1 METFYVTTPIYY
13 VNDAPHIGHAYTTL
27 LADVL
32 ARYHRLLQRPTFFLT
47 GTDEHG
53 QKVYEAAREAGISAQ
68 EQCDRTVVRFQNL
81 WKKLEVT
88 HDDFIRTT
96 EERHTRVV
104 QRILTE
110 LWERGEIYRGEYEGW
125 YCVSD
130 ERFYAESELVD
141 GLSPEGRPV
150 EKVTESNYF
159 FRMSHYQQWLID
171 YIHEHPDFIQPDFR
185 RNETLGF
192 LKQPLGDLCISRPK
206 ARLPWG
212 IELPFDTDY
221 VCYVWFDALVN
232 YISAI
237 GYTSDPERFQRWWPA
252 TYHLIGKDILTTHTV
267 YWPTMLKAMGI
278 EMPKTIFAHGWWLTG
293 TTKMSKSL
301 GNVTNPMEI
310 ADKYGVDPLRYFL
323 MAEMT
328 LGQDASFTEEAFV
341 LRYNADLANDLGNL
355 ASRTLKMVA
364 KNLDGKVPDRVTDRV
379 GDEELQ
385 LERTCLEAIEA
396 MERHLASMSLDRGV
410 ADVMGAVRAANRYF
424 DAKAPWRLLKEGD
437 AAGFSTV
444 LYTAMESLRVVSG
457 LLYPVIPEKM
467 SELRRSLGVP
477 EEELVP
483 RLETLRSW
491 GRLTP
496 GASIGTPP
504 TLFPRAEK
512 PKAAEAGQQR
522 QARGGGGEGGKPPAK
537 QKKEKAVSDKIS
549 IEDFSKVEL
558 RLARVESAEL
568 VEGADKLL
576 KLQVDLG
583 GEEKRQLIAGMASHY
598 TPDEITGKTIVV
610 VANLEPAEIRGEQSE
625 GMLLAAQ
632 KGKQVRLLTVDGDL
646 PPGSKIR

>member
-32 ARYHRLLQRPTFFLT
+32 ARYQRLLERPTHFLT

-81 WKKLEVT
+81 WKKLEIT

-104 QRILTE
+104 QQILDE
-110 LWERGEIYRGEYEGW
+110 LWQRDEIYRGEYEGW

-130 ERFYAESELVD
+130 ERFYTESELVD
-141 GLSPEGRPV
+141 GMSPEGRPV

-159 FRMSHYQQWLID
+159 FRMGRYQQWLID
-171 YIHEHPDFIQPDFR
+171 YIQQNPEFIQPEFR

-206 ARLPWG
+206 SRLPWG
-212 IELPFDTDY
+212 IELPWDTDY

-237 GYTSDPERFQRWWPA
+237 GYKSDPERFEKWWPA
-252 TYHLIGKDILTTHTV
+252 SYHLIGKDILTTHTV
-267 YWPTMLKAMGI
+267 YWPTMLEAMGL

-293 TTKMSKSL
+293 STKMSKSL

-355 ASRTLKMVA
+355 ASRALKMVA
-364 KNLDGKVPDRVTDRV
+364 KNLDGQVPAPVKDRV
-379 GDEELQ
+379 GDGELQ
-385 LERTCLEAIEA
+385 LERTCLGAIEA
-396 MERHLASMSLDRGV
+396 MERHLASMSLDRGL
-410 ADVMGAVRAANRYF
+410 AEVMGAVRAANKYF
-424 DAKAPWRLLKEGD
+424 DAKAPWKMNKEGD

-467 SELRRSLGVP
+467 TELRRSLGLP
-477 EEELVP
+477 EEELAP
-483 RLETLRSW
+483 RVETLRSW
-491 GRLTP
+491 GRLVP
-496 GASIGTPP
+496 GAEIGTPP

-512 PKAAEAGQQR
+512 PEAAEAGQQR
-522 QARGGGGEGGKPPAK
+522 QARGGSAGSD
-537 QKKEKAVSDKIS
+537 QKKPRKEDRVSDQIS
-549 IEDFSKVEL
+549 IDDFSKVEL
-558 RLARVESAEL
+558 RVARVESAEL

-576 KLQVDLG
+576 KLQIDIG
-583 GEEKRQLIAGMASHY
+583 GEEKRQLVAGMAPYYS
-598 TPDEITGKTIVV
+598 PDEITGKTIVV
-610 VANLEPAEIRGEQSE
+610 VANLEPAEIRGERSD

>member
-53 QKVYEAAREAGISAQ
+53 QKVYEAAREAGISPQ
-68 EQCDRTVVRFQNL
+68 EQCDRTVVRFQDL

-104 QRILTE
+104 QRILAE

-206 ARLPWG
+206 TRLPWG

-232 YISAI
+232 YISSI
-237 GYTSDPERFQRWWPA
+237 GYTSDRERFERWWPA

-267 YWPTMLKAMGI
+267 YWPTMLRAMGL

-396 MERHLASMSLDRGV
+396 MERHLASMSLDRGL
-410 ADVMGAVRAANRYF
+410 AEVMGAVRAANRFF
-424 DAKAPWRLLKEGD
+424 DAKAPWKLLKDGD

-444 LYTAMESLRVVSG
+444 LYTAMESLRIVSG

-467 SELRRSLGVP
+467 SQLRRSLGVP
-477 EEELVP
+477 EAELVP
-483 RLETLRSW
+483 QLETLRSW
-491 GRLTP
+491 GRLIP

-522 QARGGGGEGGKPPAK
+522 QARGGEEGGKPPKK
-537 QKKEKAVSDKIS
+537 QRKEKAVSDKIS

-610 VANLEPAEIRGEQSE
+610 VANLEPAEIRGERSE